1 MVSGKKGER
10 KKERKR
16 KRKIV
21 RPIRL
26 NLIQVATKTVFDLSR
41 KWRKK
46 SIYYES
52 LEISKA
58 WLKNAY
64 FQLFVSPKWNII
76 ESMRDKYLRDSNI
89 LISMLMCQVFHRRS
103 RHCLLSL
110 YPLLLC
116 KPVTNDSTI
125 SRIASSNLIRNN
137 TTDNR
142 RRLLNK
148 YQIFS
153 SKVP

>member
-64 FQLFVSPKWNII
+64 FQLFVSPK
-76 ESMRDKYLRDSNI
+76 
-89 LISMLMCQVFHRRS
+89 
-103 RHCLLSL
+103 
-110 YPLLLC
+110 
-116 KPVTNDSTI
+116 
-125 SRIASSNLIRNN
+125 
-137 TTDNR
+137 
-142 RRLLNK
+142 
-148 YQIFS
+148 
-153 SKVP
+153 